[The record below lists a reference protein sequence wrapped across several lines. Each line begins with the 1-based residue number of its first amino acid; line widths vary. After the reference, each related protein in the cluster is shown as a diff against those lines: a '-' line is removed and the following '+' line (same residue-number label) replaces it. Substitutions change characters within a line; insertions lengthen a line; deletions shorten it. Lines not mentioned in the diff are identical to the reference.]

1 MQQAHLGGGFQC
13 VHNRCNS
20 KAFQYWYS
28 FPNEFLPHSPGTSW
42 TWSKWNSS
50 RVQQHRSHNISETE
64 WTWERTV
71 VRYLRTASSAQKR
84 SKVIGGIVNAELK
97 KESRTI
103 FTSEAV
109 GYFFVGR
116 RALSLPYTRQHSSL
130 WAQSSQSDKVDL
142 WSWIT
147 RLHNRA
153 MRCWVKSKTI
163 PRPLSCRFFS
173 IKLMAVWRHWEKHT
187 MVLLTKLSAA

>member
-1 MQQAHLGGGFQC
+1 MNFCHEAFR
-13 VHNRCNS
+13 NR
-20 KAFQYWYS
+20 
-28 FPNEFLPHSPGTSW
+28 PHCPGTSW

-50 RVQQHRSHNISETE
+50 RVQQDCSHNISETE
-64 WTWERTV
+64 WTRERTV
-71 VRYLRTASSAQKR
+71 VRYLRTASSAEKR
-84 SKVIGGIVNAELK
+84 SKVIGGIVSGELK

-109 GYFFVGR
+109 GYFLSGG
-116 RALSLPYTRQHSSL
+116 RALSSLYTPQRHSSL

-153 MRCWVKSKTI
+153 MRCWEKWKPFRVH
-163 PRPLSCRFFS
+163 RLADFS
-173 IKLMAVWRHWEKHT
+173 LLNSWPCGGTEEKHT
-187 MVLLTKLSAA
+187 TFWRCSPLHFLSG